1 MSKKLSMSEA
11 QKEMLKFFGEDTVF
25 FDGNIASVGTVDII
39 PTGSHLLDEAIG
51 VGGFPRGRIIQL
63 AGKESSGKT
72 MLALSCI
79 RNYLNQNPEN
89 TALFFDAEY
98 TYDPEWAE
106 SLGVDTARVMVI
118 KTNDAKKIFDGLIGI
133 NNPNS
138 KNKKMK
144 GILDYVCEGEDPRFK
159 NLGVIVLDSIA
170 VLNTPME
177 KDSEAGKQN
186 IASVARFLSSEL
198 KKLTPEVA
206 KANVCF
212 IGINQVRVNVG
223 QMWGDPTS
231 SPGGKALKHACSLM
245 VNMAP
250 ISSSESYIYNSEG
263 SRIGHKVRAKIGKN
277 KVGSPFKE
285 AEYSIEYLRGI
296 TNLIE
301 EVFLLGI
308 NYNLIERPNNRSY
321 IIGSEKIVGKDSALK
336 YLEENEDICNSII
349 EQVKNVYLNKVS
361 QEENKVKDEDEGE
374 DDNILL
380 KEMEI

>member
-25 FDGNIASVGTVDII
+25 FDGNIGSVGTIDVIS
-39 PTGSHLLDEAIG
+39 TGSHLLDEAVG
-51 VGGFPRGRIIQL
+51 VGGLPRGRIIQL

-79 RNYLNQNPEN
+79 RNYLDENPEN

-98 TYDPEWAE
+98 TYDPEWA
-106 SLGVDTARVMVI
+106 SMLGVDTSRVMVI

-144 GILDYVCEGEDPRFK
+144 GILDYVCEGKDPRFK
-159 NLGVIVLDSIA
+159 NLGIIVLDSIA

-177 KDSEAGKQN
+177 KNSEAGKQN

-245 VNMAP
+245 INMAP
-250 ISSSESYIYNSEG
+250 ISSSDSYIYDSDDT
-263 SRIGHKVRAKIGKN
+263 RIGHKVRAKIGKN
-277 KVGSPFKE
+277 KVGSPFKK
-285 AEYSIEYLRGI
+285 AEYSIQYLRGI
-296 TNLIE
+296 TNLVE

-308 NYNLIERPNNRSY
+308 KYNIIERPNNRSY
-321 IIGSEKIVGKDSALK
+321 IIYSEKIVGKDNAIQ
-336 YLEENEDICNSII
+336 YLRDNVTIHDDILNK
-349 EQVKNVYLNKVS
+349 VKEIYLNK
-361 QEENKVKDEDEGE
+361 NKIEDNNSEDE
-374 DDNILL
+374 NVLL